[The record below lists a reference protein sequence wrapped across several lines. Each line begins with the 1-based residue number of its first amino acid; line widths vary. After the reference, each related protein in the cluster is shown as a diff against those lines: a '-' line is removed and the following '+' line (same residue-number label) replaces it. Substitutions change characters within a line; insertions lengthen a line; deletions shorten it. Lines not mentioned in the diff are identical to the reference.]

1 MAEGGFDEARKLVEL
16 VNKGDFQQIVH
27 LLKASKKKT
36 VLMRL
41 AETAQQ
47 RSAGT
52 EKCVLYL
59 FAQNFDP
66 FATDRAGDTAAHLAA
81 RADNLQIL
89 VLLPFESKWLQN
101 EQGTTPLMEAV
112 RADSWR
118 CAKHLLHQL
127 RQSKYNECLSKGNSK
142 REQLLGLKDK
152 HGRTAFS
159 LAKGA
164 IANLIEREMR
174 LVVDK
179 YGLISGLTSE
189 EQADRQRLEQL
200 AQAGDFEGLLRAAKH
215 DNCDLPDPNGFTA
228 AMWAANNIKCSNT
241 DLWQKLLSRADP
253 TCASTASLSCLHVAA
268 GSGNPD
274 AVSVLIDAGA
284 SVNFQ
289 DIYGSTPLMA
299 VAVEAPA
306 QASEVGSI
314 LLRRGAD
321 WSLKNEYGRT
331 ALELTQPKADAFQ
344 LPELLAKYDG
354 TPYFEVD
361 CKEPS
366 DALDPV
372 ELSIPEAETVETCCF
387 EFVRDNYSYKDTTG
401 SGANFSGDIFNLNL
415 MKKNDASSVGPVSFS
430 VAEGGAFVMPP
441 KILLVVGLEDSGLAE
456 FINGIANAFYRV
468 PYSQNFRF
476 RLAQERS
483 EKDIMV
489 YTLFPVNTGGA
500 DGSCRSAMDT
510 PLTLIVAPELRN
522 RLNPNEGDQIHKKI
536 AELLGDGGTPAV
548 PGITGLLHGICFVL
562 RASQYKRNDSQI
574 TVFKEITSLFGEE
587 IEQISLPVLTYAGG
601 YANFAHPDLKDG
613 NVSFR
618 KFLKL
623 NSGVL
628 YSDNID
634 SGSSKRDSNLS
645 LKTKL
650 EEKMQLDA
658 KARAWDEDE
667 HSYLELFE
675 AMEKTR
681 IGVRLRS
688 KQKAKDS
695 PSNPRQLE
703 VSLALLMKELTETLE
718 KLAIFE
724 KELELVSETAGN
736 PGTTK
741 FLVKKV
747 QKSNLELP
755 RNQFAINC
763 KKCNMTC
770 CILERSAHWRDQSEQ
785 DIDCTACPGGCSLS
799 EHNRDKKYLETVE
812 KEEYRTAETI
822 VRRYPGKR
830 RRKQVESRLKV
841 DIDEHREHL
850 SNSLVKMHQCMQDLE
865 RLAHRQYLL
874 STADEYV
881 EELINKQKQEE
892 QRDWQTRARLLRDA
906 KKSVE
911 EITQIRASG
920 AAGGAIKKAAEK

>member
-1 MAEGGFDEARKLVEL
+1 LRLSDAANLRAGLDA
-16 VNKGDFQQIVH
+16 FQETPQRPSAH
-27 LLKASKKKT
+27 SKKKT
-36 VLMRL
+36 VLMCL

-52 EKCVLYL
+52 EKCVMYL
-59 FAQNFDP
+59 IAQNFDP
-66 FATDRAGDTAAHLAA
+66 FATDWAGDTAAHLAA

-112 RADSWR
+112 LAGSWR
-118 CAKHLLHQL
+118 CVKHLLHQL
-127 RQSKYNECLSKGNSK
+127 RQFKYNECQSKGNSK

-152 HGRTAFS
+152 HGRTALT
-159 LAKGA
+159 LAKLRKGD

-189 EQADRQRLEQL
+189 EEAARQRLKQL
-200 AQAGDFEGLLRAAKH
+200 AQAGDFEGLLRAANL
-215 DNCDLPDPNGFTA
+215 DNCNLSDPNGFTA
-228 AMWAANNIKCSNT
+228 AMWAAKNTNCSNKA
-241 DLWQKLLSRADP
+241 LWQKLLSLADP
-253 TCASTASLSCLHVAA
+253 TCASTESLSCLHVAA
-268 GSGNPD
+268 RSGNLV

-284 SVNFQ
+284 SVNSQ
-289 DIYGSTPLMA
+289 DIYGNTPLIS

-314 LLRRGAD
+314 LLGRGAD

-331 ALELTQPKADAFQ
+331 AMDLAQPKAEAFQ
-344 LPELLAKYDG
+344 LAELLAKYDG
-354 TPYFEVD
+354 TAYFEVD
-361 CKEPS
+361 CKEPTDS
-366 DALDPV
+366 MDPV

-387 EFVRDNYSYKDTTG
+387 QFVRDNYSYKDSAG
-401 SGANFSGDIFNLNL
+401 SGANYSGDIFNLNVV
-415 MKKNDASSVGPVSFS
+415 KKNDDSSVGPVSFS

-441 KILLVVGLEDSGLAE
+441 KILLVVGLEDSGLTE

-476 RLAQERS
+476 RLAQESS

-500 DGSCRSAMDT
+500 DESCRSAMDT
-510 PLTLIVAPELRN
+510 PLTLIVAPEFRN
-522 RLNPNEGDQIHKKI
+522 RLNPNEGDQIERRI
-536 AELLGDGGTPAV
+536 AEVLGDGGTSAI
-548 PGITGLLHGICFVL
+548 PGITGLLHGFCFVL
-562 RASQYKRNDSQI
+562 RASQSKRSDPQI
-574 TVFKEITSLFGEE
+574 TVFKEITSLFGVE

-601 YANFAHPDLKDG
+601 YATLAQPDLKDG

-634 SGSSKRDSNLS
+634 SDSLKRDSNLS
-645 LKTKL
+645 LKAKL
-650 EEKMQLDA
+650 EEKMKLDA
-658 KARAWDEDE
+658 KARAWCEDE

-681 IGVRLRS
+681 IGVHLRS

-703 VSLALLMKELTETLE
+703 VSFAILMKKLKETLE

-724 KELELVSETAGN
+724 KELELVSKTAGN
-736 PGTTK
+736 PGKTK

-747 QKSNLELP
+747 QKSNSDLP
-755 RNQFAINC
+755 RNQVAINC

-770 CILERSAHWRDQSEQ
+770 WILEQSAYWRDQSEP

-799 EHNRDKKYLETVE
+799 EHKPGKKYLETVE
-812 KEEYRTAETI
+812 KEEERTAETI
-822 VRRYPGKR
+822 TRRYPGKR
-830 RRKQVESRLKV
+830 RKKQVESRLKD

-865 RLAHRQYLL
+865 QLAHRQYLL

-892 QRDWQTRARLLRDA
+892 QPNWQTRARLLRDA

-911 EITQIRASG
+911 EIRQPVGQR
-920 AAGGAIKKAAEK
+920 EEE

>member
-1 MAEGGFDEARKLVEL
+1 
-16 VNKGDFQQIVH
+16 
-27 LLKASKKKT
+27 
-36 VLMRL
+36 
-41 AETAQQ
+41 
-47 RSAGT
+47 
-52 EKCVLYL
+52 
-59 FAQNFDP
+59 
-66 FATDRAGDTAAHLAA
+66 
-81 RADNLQIL
+81 
-89 VLLPFESKWLQN
+89 
-101 EQGTTPLMEAV
+101 MEAV

-152 HGRTAFS
+152 HGQTAFS

-174 LVVDK
+174 LVFDK

-200 AQAGDFEGLLRAAKH
+200 AQAGDFEGLLRAANR

-228 AMWAANNIKCSNT
+228 AMWAANNINCSNT

-268 GSGNPD
+268 RSDNSD
-274 AVSVLIDAGA
+274 AVFALIDAGA

-289 DIYGSTPLMA
+289 DIYGNTPLMA
-299 VAVEAPA
+299 VAVEPPAPA
-306 QASEVGSI
+306 LEVGSI
-314 LLRRGAD
+314 LLGRGAD
-321 WSLKNEYGRT
+321 WSLRNEYGRT
-331 ALELTQPKADAFQ
+331 ALDLAQFKAEAFQ
-344 LPELLAKYDG
+344 LAEMLAKYDG

-361 CKEPS
+361 CKAPTDS
-366 DALDPV
+366 MGPV
-372 ELSIPEAETVETCCF
+372 KLSIPEAETDATCCF
-387 EFVRDNYSYKDTTG
+387 QFVRDSYSYKDSTG
-401 SGANFSGDIFNLNL
+401 SGAKFSGDIFNLNVV
-415 MKKNDASSVGPVSFS
+415 KKNDDSSVGPVSFS

-441 KILLVVGLEDSGLAE
+441 KILLVVGLEDSGLTE

-476 RLAQERS
+476 WLAQERG
-483 EKDIMV
+483 ERDIIV

-510 PLTLIVAPELRN
+510 PLTLIVAPEFRN

-536 AELLGDGGTPAV
+536 AEVLGDGGTSAV
-548 PGITGLLHGICFVL
+548 PGVTGLLHGICFVL
-562 RASQYKRNDSQI
+562 KASQYKRTDSQI

-587 IEQISLPVLTYAGG
+587 IEQISLPVLTYTGG

-613 NVSFR
+613 NVAYR
-618 KFLKL
+618 KFFKF

-628 YSDNID
+628 YSDNVD

-724 KELELVSETAGN
+724 KELELVSKTAGN
-736 PGTTK
+736 PGKTK
-741 FLVKKV
+741 FLVKIM
-747 QKSNLELP
+747 QNSNSELP
-755 RNQFAINC
+755 RNQVAINC

-770 CILERSAHWRDQSEQ
+770 CILERSAHWRDQPQQE
-785 DIDCTACPGGCSLS
+785 IDCTACPGGCSLS
-799 EHNRDKKYLETVE
+799 EHKPGKKYLETVE
-812 KEEYRTAETI
+812 KEEERTAETI
-822 VRRYPGKR
+822 TRRYPGKR

-850 SNSLVKMHQCMQDLE
+850 SNSLVKMHKCMQVLE
-865 RLAHRQYLL
+865 QLAHRQYLL

-920 AAGGAIKKAAEK
+920 AAGGAIKKAAEE